1 MTTVTWLWI
10 GDRPMLDSSPNSN
23 ITSSQARAANGWTAH
38 GGPEIKPTD
47 VTGPTTGNSWA
58 TTYQNS
64 PTTFTY
70 SDPVT
75 GAPVSTR
82 VVSFITADFEI
93 ETEDANGN
101 RITLVKSGILQ
112 QTATGDVFFRPSSS
126 TVNEWDDITV
136 IYGVTVRNAAPQS
149 NSTGIAKIG
158 FNPSIKD
165 IPILP
170 VCFVAGTLIET
181 DAGFVAVEK
190 LKVGDKVLTRDNGFK
205 EIFWIGS
212 IKLSAADLRDNPG
225 QRPIRISAGAL
236 GPQVPSLDLLVSP
249 QHRVLVRSKIA
260 QRMFG
265 TDEVLVAA
273 KQLVMTDGIDVAED
287 LAQVEYFHI
296 LFDQH
301 EIVNSNGA
309 ATESLYT
316 GPEALK
322 SLGQAARDEIFAL
335 FPELRDIGH
344 QAEAAR
350 MLTSGRMARKLAVR
364 HVQNDRAL
372 YLS

>member
-1 MTTVTWLWI
+1 
-10 GDRPMLDSSPNSN
+10 MLDPSPKTN
-23 ITSSQARAANGWTAH
+23 ITKAQASVANGWTAQ
-38 GGPEIKPTD
+38 GGTEIKPTD
-47 VTGPTTGNSWA
+47 VTGPNSGTWR
-58 TTYQNS
+58 TTYQS
-64 PTTFTY
+64 PATTFTY
-70 SDPVT
+70 NDPVT
-75 GAPVSTR
+75 GTPVSSQ
-82 VVSFITADFEI
+82 VVTFIKADFDI
-93 ETEDANGN
+93 ETEDVNGN
-101 RITLVKSGILQ
+101 RVTLRMPGILQ
-112 QTATGDVFFRPSSS
+112 QTATGDVFFRPSATS
-126 TVNEWDDITV
+126 VNDWDAITV
-136 IYGVTVRNAAPQS
+136 IYGVTVRNATPQPDY
-149 NSTGIAKIG
+149 TAIAKVG
-158 FNPSIKD
+158 FNPAIKD

-212 IKLSAADLRDNPG
+212 IKLSAADLRDNPS

-236 GPQVPSLDLLVSP
+236 GPQVPSTDLLVSP